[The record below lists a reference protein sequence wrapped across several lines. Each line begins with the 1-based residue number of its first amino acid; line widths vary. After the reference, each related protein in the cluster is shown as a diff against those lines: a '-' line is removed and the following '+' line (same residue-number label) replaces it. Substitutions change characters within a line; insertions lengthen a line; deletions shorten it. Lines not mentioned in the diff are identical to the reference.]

1 MDNVIEDTV
10 NVIAED
16 YNRMLADE
24 DLAGTKIENW
34 SEFLDEIYWDS
45 GDVKEDVYYQ
55 LTHNERLHKYLNDG
69 CYTDDCEI
77 ITGDEII
84 SYRKLMNLVRSKL
97 DYSVTW

>member
-1 MDNVIEDTV
+1 MNNVIEDTV

-24 DLAGTKIENW
+24 DLAGMKIESW
-34 SEFLDEIYWDS
+34 SEFLDAIWWDS
-45 GDVKEDVYYQ
+45 SDVKEDVYYQ
-55 LTHNERLHKYLNDG
+55 LTHNEYLRKYLNEG

-77 ITGDEII
+77 IAGDKII